1 MLTLRCCWYCLVGEK
16 LEDHAPPR
24 KSKRMKAEAP
34 AAPPQPPSLP
44 PPPGPLTIFNPYNLF
59 KDVRE
64 QVCIIFYC
72 LKLRKLKKHR
82 IIIV

>member
-1 MLTLRCCWYCLVGEK
+1 MVMMRICTTSFIDYLEISQHTSISVGDK

-24 KSKRMKAEAP
+24 KSKRMMKAEPPAP
-34 AAPPQPPSLP
+34 APQAPSFP

-64 QVCIIFYC
+64 QVCF
-72 LKLRKLKKHR
+72 
-82 IIIV
+82 